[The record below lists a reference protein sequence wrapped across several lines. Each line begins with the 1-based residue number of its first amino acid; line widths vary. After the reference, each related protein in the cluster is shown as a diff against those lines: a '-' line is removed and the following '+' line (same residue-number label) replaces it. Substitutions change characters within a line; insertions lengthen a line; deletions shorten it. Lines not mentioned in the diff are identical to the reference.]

1 MAKATSN
8 SAVTEDKEKVFI
20 FDDGSVES
28 QLLAFECENNPG
40 VKVEKI
46 KTTLNPKKIEETYI
60 GKLPKS
66 VLNANNKVAKVHMH
80 LSSEDFAKFDVGSQR
95 NQINAHYP
103 NLSIFYAY
111 EHMTNDTIKTRLD
124 AYNVGS
130 DGTIGKEDASK
141 STGQEAK
148 EEKG

>member
-1 MAKATSN
+1 MAKATST
-8 SAVTEDKEKVFI
+8 TEDKEKVFI

-28 QLLAFECENNPG
+28 QLLAFECENNPA

-46 KTTLNPKKIEETYI
+46 KTSLNPKKIEETYI

-80 LSSEDFAKFDVGSQR
+80 FSSEDFAKFDVGSQR
-95 NQINAHYP
+95 NQINAYYP

-111 EHMTNDTIKTRLD
+111 EHMTKDTIKTRLD

-130 DGTIGKEDASK
+130 DGTVNKQKEDASK

-148 EEKG
+148 EEKA